1 MKKIV
6 SFVVV
11 TLLAVA
17 MAVSAVACTKK
28 KAAVTLVDFPATFT
42 EETQEAGD
50 FYTLRREVRDTND
63 NTYPLTAEV
72 KTSAG
77 GGVSVIGGEFEL
89 TDIGGYVVTYTAHIS
104 DSDTRTSVVTIPVA
118 DNVAPTVSIP
128 TPPSGFVG
136 ELYTLPTINFADN
149 IGVTAKSV
157 KVYRLDGKDDDNE
170 KDENEQTLT
179 PLGDTYTFT
188 PTERGYYRIV
198 ASATDGAGHT
208 TTRTADFAVDEIY
221 PKNIIFAP
229 EALGAGKQ
237 LHTSKDAHVQTT
249 FVPADEERQE
259 DYKGAYYKMVL
270 DEDDWCNTFLT
281 PIHED
286 INKYKEYDVITAWI
300 YADSK
305 APSATMQVSMLNDK
319 DAVQYIYSNQW
330 TVLEIDPTKFVEKI
344 GTTWFYAIKY
354 DCSQYVYGTRLGEVA
369 ARKRVSFTISEIEDV
384 AIPEGGEATVT
395 FTVTP
400 PEGVD
405 EYTVRVT
412 DGSDNEVTPSPAGT
426 NSYSCRI
433 SAAGD
438 YTVTVA
444 TPNDSVYYGSATETF
459 VAKDNSY
466 REEIIFD
473 PTASGA
479 RAQLHTSKDAHV
491 ETTFVPAEENDDET
505 YGGAYYKMVVDEN
518 GWCNTFLTPA
528 HEISSYADYDVITAW
543 IYADS
548 NAASA
553 QMQVSMLN
561 DVAAVQHIY
570 SNQWAVLE
578 IDPAKFVEKIG
589 TTWFYAISYSSQ
601 YVYGTRLGEVAAR
614 KRTANYFT
622 ISEIGEVTILDD
634 GAKTVTFTVTPPEDV
649 EYTVKVTDGSGSVI
663 PTSLTETDS
672 YSCQISTAG
681 EYTVTVTPNDGV
693 YYGSAS
699 KTFVAKDNSR
709 IELDGGQY
717 PAMIDVGEELDILDV
732 KVYKADAEQPGVET
746 TVKVYKKSGDDWVD
760 DSENLQGKKYTPQ
773 EKGEIKVEYSAELV
787 ANKLS
792 YEIQVVEPYVFNPTA
807 ESGDKIKVNKN
818 TSFNLDSKTF
828 VAADGERQEEYKG
841 AYWRLPT
848 NGTAD
853 WNNIGFDFEH
863 ETDYYKKYDFITMWL
878 KIESTGNA
886 VHQVSFGGSTFWN
899 RRNLKDNEW
908 IRVVLTKPIDN
919 MTGTPA
925 ESVFYSNFTSG
936 NGTSSGETQNFN
948 LSQFIPI
955 KMETTAT
962 ALLIGEI
969 TGGMKANSTER
980 ETVFFNPDEVSTVST
995 AFEKNSNGQIDEN
1008 AVNPDASG
1016 GYSGRCVSWT
1026 PTTGDWSNLYLRPTA
1041 ADVQNGITAGGA
1053 EVRIWI
1059 YVSGEGED
1067 EFLMFGKQETRLK
1080 IKCGEWVQVTLS
1092 LGQYNCYLTE
1102 NKGNNADN
1110 THYFMSQND
1119 LPADT
1124 TVYIGEGTIVTYED
1138 RAD

>member
-50 FYTLRREVRDTND
+50 FYTLRREVRDTKD

-104 DSDTRTSVVTIPVA
+104 DSDIRTSVVTIPVA

-157 KVYRLDGKDDDNE
+157 KVYRLDGKDDDNV
-170 KDENEQTLT
+170 KDENEQALI

-188 PTERGYYRIV
+188 PSVELGRGYYRIV
-198 ASATDGAGHT
+198 ASATDGSGHT
-208 TTRTADFAVDEIY
+208 TTRTADFAVEIY
-221 PKNIIFAP
+221 RENSIFDP

-249 FVPADEERQE
+249 FV
-259 DYKGAYYKMVL
+259 
-270 DEDDWCNTFLT
+270 
-281 PIHED
+281 
-286 INKYKEYDVITAWI
+286 
-300 YADSK
+300 S
-305 APSATMQVSMLNDK
+305 
-319 DAVQYIYSNQW
+319 
-330 TVLEIDPTKFVEKI
+330 
-344 GTTWFYAIKY
+344 
-354 DCSQYVYGTRLGEVA
+354 
-369 ARKRVSFTISEIEDV
+369 
-384 AIPEGGEATVT
+384 
-395 FTVTP
+395 
-400 PEGVD
+400 
-405 EYTVRVT
+405 
-412 DGSDNEVTPSPAGT
+412 
-426 NSYSCRI
+426 
-433 SAAGD
+433 
-438 YTVTVA
+438 
-444 TPNDSVYYGSATETF
+444 
-459 VAKDNSY
+459 
-466 REEIIFD
+466 
-473 PTASGA
+473 
-479 RAQLHTSKDAHV
+479 
-491 ETTFVPAEENDDET
+491 AEENDDET

-518 GWCNTFLTPA
+518 GWCNTFLTSA

-548 NAASA
+548 NAPSA
-553 QMQVSMLN
+553 TMQVSMLN
-561 DVAAVQHIY
+561 DVAAMQHIY
-570 SNQWAVLE
+570 SNQWTMLE

-601 YVYGTRLGEVAAR
+601 YVYGTRLGEVVAR

-622 ISEIGEVTILDD
+622 ISEIGEVTIPDD
-634 GAKTVTFTVTPPEDV
+634 GQATTVTFTVTPPEGV

-663 PTSLTETDS
+663 PTSPTETNS
-672 YSCQISTAG
+672 YSCQISTVG
-681 EYTVTVTPNDGV
+681 EYTVTVTTDDKV
-693 YYGSAS
+693 YLGPATE
-699 KTFVAKDNSR
+699 TFVAKDDSR

-732 KVYKADAEQPGVET
+732 KVYKADAEQPGVEP
-746 TVKVYKKSGDDWVD
+746 TVKVYKKSGADWVD

-773 EKGEIKVEYSAELV
+773 EKGTIKVEYSAELV

-818 TSFNLDSKTF
+818 TSFNLDGKTF

-841 AYWRLPT
+841 AYWKLPT
-848 NGTAD
+848 NGKAD
-853 WNNIGFDFEH
+853 WNNIGFEFEH

-886 VHQVSFGGSTFWN
+886 VHQVSFGGAYWH
-899 RRNLKDNEW
+899 RRSLPANVW
-908 IRVVLTKPIDN
+908 TKITLVKPRDH
-919 MTGTPA
+919 MTGNVA
-925 ESVFYSNFTSG
+925 DSVFFSNFKAGDEATA
-936 NGTSSGETQNFN
+936 ENFN
-948 LSQFIPI
+948 FDQVIPI
-955 KMETTAT
+955 HTEAATT

-969 TGGMKANSTER
+969 TGGMKADITET
-980 ETVFFNPDEVSTVST
+980 ETTFFDPTASDIGTAVGTSGGNITTSGGENPDSS
-995 AFEKNSNGQIDEN
+995 D
-1008 AVNPDASG
+1008 
-1016 GYSGRCVSWT
+1016 YSGSCISWKPDT
-1026 PTTGDWSNLYLRPTA
+1026 SSWPKLYLRPT
-1041 ADVQNGITAGGA
+1041 DGKTWTDLVNGA
-1053 EVRIWI
+1053 EIKIWI
-1059 YVSGEGED
+1059 YVSGSGEY
-1067 EFLMFGKQETRLK
+1067 EMLMSNRAEARIKITRGKWTQL
-1080 IKCGEWVQVTLS
+1080 TLS
-1092 LGQYNCYLTE
+1092 LGQYLTGA
-1102 NKGNNADN
+1102 NNNNSGNP
-1110 THYFMSQND
+1110 YFLAQNPW
-1119 LPADT
+1119 PADT